1 MSFAEGGSTINVVPA
16 FGGAVRIIAEGNLG
30 ATWSPD
36 GREIGYVDGDT
47 LYAVSSSGDTL
58 RAVASVPGGHSPDW
72 SPDGSFIALA
82 QGNADFVWATSAFG
96 NIASSAIVVVRVATG
111 ETSQVTPAGGSM
123 DMSPVWTPEGE
134 TLLFVSDREGSRDIY
149 ESRIDDR
156 GRPIGEAQR
165 LTVGADAHSLRI
177 GANGLTMVYSA
188 YTYSS
193 NIWAY
198 EIPRSGTI
206 STRDGEPVTSE
217 NQILEY
223 GDVSPDGEWLVF
235 DTDRFGNQDIF
246 KMPIDGGDEIQL
258 THDPAN
264 DFAPVWSP
272 HGDEVAFYSMRH
284 GTRDVFVMN
293 ADGSSLTRVTHDD
306 MRQERYPRWSP
317 DGNRL
322 AYDGVGPATESPQVF
337 IVTRS
342 RRSEPWGEAVV
353 FAPVAA
359 YPSWSP
365 DGRHIA
371 YIRANSLV
379 VTAVDRP
386 GDILIV
392 GSFALPSGSVMQDV
406 DWSTDHQTIFFK
418 TSDPAGGAIW
428 GISDEAFREG
438 ANVLHRRYLV
448 FDDALV
454 LPRHTFRVR
463 NNKFYVTL
471 GEHESDIWVVDLE

>member
-1 MSFAEGGSTINVVPA
+1 M
-16 FGGAVRIIAEGNLG
+16 IAEGNGG

-36 GREIGYVDGDT
+36 GREIAYLDGDT
-47 LYAVSSSGDTL
+47 LYAVSSSGGTP
-58 RAVASVPGGHSPDW
+58 RAIASVSGHSPDW
-72 SPDGSFIALA
+72 SPDGSFIVLV
-82 QGNADFVWATSAFG
+82 QGNWNFVWATSTFG
-96 NIASSAIVVVRVATG
+96 NIAPSAIVVVQVETG

-134 TLLFVSDREGSRDIY
+134 ALLFVSDREGSRDIY
-149 ESRIDDR
+149 QFRIDGR

-165 LTVGADAHSLRI
+165 LTVGANAHSLRI
-177 GANGLTMVYSA
+177 GANGETLVYSA

-193 NIWAY
+193 NLWEY

-206 STRDGEPVTSE
+206 STGDGQPVTSE

-258 THDPAN
+258 THDPAD

-272 HGDEVAFYSMRH
+272 NGAEVAFYSMRH

-386 GDILIV
+386 GDILTV

-438 ANVLHRRYLV
+438 ADVLPRKYLV
-448 FDDALV
+448 FDDDLL